1 MKKNLYVGLFGLS
14 CLFANAQ
21 NNQQNSLATSG
32 GLEAG
37 TTSSGTGQNAFYGY
51 RSGKV
56 NTTGVYNT
64 FMGNNSGVV
73 NTTGS
78 SNTFIGNFSGQK
90 NTIGAGNTFIGD
102 KSGQSNTGGA
112 SNTCVGT
119 FAGVSITNGQANTI
133 MGTNGG
139 AGCSGSGNTMI
150 GMEAGWSS
158 FGNPGNN
165 NTFLGASAGT
175 ESVGSE
181 NVFIGYQAGSGQTID
196 GAFIVENYNYFQPAP
211 LIKGDF
217 ATGKVG
223 IAVSSFPSTAGS
235 VDVSGYKFFVKG
247 GILAEEIR
255 VATTWADYVFEKDY
269 QLPTLKEVEQHITEK
284 GHLIN
289 VPSAKQV
296 EENGISLGEI
306 AKIQQEKIEELTL
319 YIIEQNKVNEKQ
331 AEEIKEMKEFM
342 MNLAAKK

>member
-1 MKKNLYVGLFGLS
+1 
-14 CLFANAQ
+14 
-21 NNQQNSLATSG
+21 
-32 GLEAG
+32 
-37 TTSSGTGQNAFYGY
+37 
-51 RSGKV
+51 
-56 NTTGVYNT
+56 
-64 FMGNNSGVV
+64 MGNNSGVV

-90 NTIGAGNTFIGD
+90 NITGAGNTFVGD
-102 KSGQSNTGGA
+102 KSGQTNTGGA
-112 SNTCVGT
+112 SNTCVGF
-119 FAGVSITNGQANTI
+119 FAGAGITNGQANTI

-165 NTFLGASAGT
+165 NTFLGASAGS

-181 NVFIGYQAGSGQTID
+181 NVFLGYQAGYGQTID

-235 VDVSGYKFFVKG
+235 VNVSGYKFFVKG

-269 QLPTLKEVEQHITEK
+269 QLPTLKEVEQHIAEK

-289 VPSAKQV
+289 VPSAKEV

-331 AEEIKEMKEFM
+331 AQEIKEMKEFM